1 MRLFYA
7 LWPDPTVQATLG
19 QWTRACHDI
28 CGGRSVATEKLHVT
42 VAFLGEVAD
51 DRYARL
57 IDIAA
62 SIGASDFELDFDH
75 VAHWRHNRIVYA
87 ASRVVPAALST
98 LACNLTQRLSM
109 AGVRTEKRP
118 FAPHVTL
125 LRDARRPPRGVEFA
139 SVVWRVQ
146 TLSLVETILQDGNPA
161 YRLRESWTLVK

>member
-7 LWPDPTVQATLG
+7 LWPDAAVQATLG
-19 QWTRACHDI
+19 QWAHACRDI

-51 DRYARL
+51 DRYATL

-62 SIGASDFELDFDH
+62 SLDAEGFELVFDH
-75 VAHWRHNRIVYA
+75 VAHWRHSRIVYA

-98 LACNLTQRLSM
+98 LACNLTQRLSL
-109 AGVRTEKRP
+109 ADLRTEKRP

-139 SVVWRVQ
+139 SVVWQVHA
-146 TLSLVETILQDGNPA
+146 LGLVETILQDGKPA